1 MTEKRIEQWHALA
14 AADVARALDS
24 HAQNGL
30 SRSEVARRLILH
42 GPNETARERPRSVL
56 ALVGA
61 QFRDFMNLVLLAA
74 ACIAGVTGDVHEA
87 LAIAGL
93 VLLNG
98 AIGLMQSI
106 RAEHA
111 MAELRKLGASRATV
125 IRDGEC
131 LNIPVSEVVPGDLAL
146 LESGASVP
154 ADMRLVESV
163 QLRTNEAALT
173 GESLPVDKTD
183 AQLADEHAPI
193 AERFDMAY
201 MGTSVAFGR
210 GSGIVV
216 ATGMGTEL
224 GKIVVL
230 LGRVEPPPTPLQ
242 QRLAS
247 FGRQLGIAIA
257 VVCLAIFA
265 AGIVR
270 GEPIPLMLL
279 TSVSIAVAAIPE
291 ALPTVLTVMLAL
303 GARNLARRRAL
314 VRKLA
319 AIETLGSV
327 SHVCTDKTGTLT
339 LNDMHVVELAMP
351 GGSRVAF
358 VAGDDAGRN
367 SEVWSLLSAAA
378 LTCSRQAGVRDAE
391 SGRWI
396 GDPTEV
402 ALCRAAVDAGFSD
415 EALRQAGERAIELP
429 FDSSRMR
436 MTVAYRTPAGWT
448 AYMKGAPEAVLP
460 RCDATADGSKLERA
474 TQLAVAASMAA
485 DGQRLLAVSK
495 REATADADVH
505 SMAGWLETGH
515 TFLGF
520 VGMQDPPR
528 PNARHAVDVCKG
540 AGIVPVM
547 ITGDHPVTARAIARS
562 LGIMTEGQAL
572 VTGPDLDEMTD
583 NELLRKIEG
592 VSVFARLD
600 PSQKIRIVEALQTRG
615 RCVAVTGD
623 GINDAPALSR
633 ADIGVAM
640 GMGGTDVA
648 REAADVVLLDDDFST
663 IVAGIEEGRRIYDNV
678 TKFIRYALTGN
689 AAELLVV
696 AAAPFLGLPL
706 PLLPIQILWI
716 NLVTDGLPGL
726 ALAAEPAEPDI
737 MRRAPR
743 PLSQSLFAQ
752 GMWQRIV
759 AVSIAMS
766 LLTLGIQAGALAT
779 DQAQWQTMTFTV
791 LSLSQ
796 MGLVLAIRSGRQS
809 VFELGLSSN
818 WPLTG
823 AVCVTI
829 GLQMA
834 AIYVPLLNDILQT
847 APLDAWQLA
856 VSLAASSAV
865 LALVEVEKYFS
876 RHELLRAGANR
887 TSRHDAPLR

>member
-1 MTEKRIEQWHALA
+1 
-14 AADVARALDS
+14 
-24 HAQNGL
+24 
-30 SRSEVARRLILH
+30 
-42 GPNETARERPRSVL
+42 
-56 ALVGA
+56 
-61 QFRDFMNLVLLAA
+61 
-74 ACIAGVTGDVHEA
+74 
-87 LAIAGL
+87 
-93 VLLNG
+93 
-98 AIGLMQSI
+98 
-106 RAEHA
+106 
-111 MAELRKLGASRATV
+111 
-125 IRDGEC
+125 
-131 LNIPVSEVVPGDLAL
+131 
-146 LESGASVP
+146 
-154 ADMRLVESV
+154 
-163 QLRTNEAALT
+163 
-173 GESLPVDKTD
+173 
-183 AQLADEHAPI
+183 
-193 AERFDMAY
+193 
-201 MGTSVAFGR
+201 
-210 GSGIVV
+210 
-216 ATGMGTEL
+216 
-224 GKIVVL
+224 
-230 LGRVEPPPTPLQ
+230 
-242 QRLAS
+242 
-247 FGRQLGIAIA
+247 
-257 VVCLAIFA
+257 
-265 AGIVR
+265 
-270 GEPIPLMLL
+270 
-279 TSVSIAVAAIPE
+279 
-291 ALPTVLTVMLAL
+291 
-303 GARNLARRRAL
+303 
-314 VRKLA
+314 
-319 AIETLGSV
+319 
-327 SHVCTDKTGTLT
+327 
-339 LNDMHVVELAMP
+339 
-351 GGSRVAF
+351 
-358 VAGDDAGRN
+358 
-367 SEVWSLLSAAA
+367 
-378 LTCSRQAGVRDAE
+378 
-391 SGRWI
+391 
-396 GDPTEV
+396 
-402 ALCRAAVDAGFSD
+402 
-415 EALRQAGERAIELP
+415 
-429 FDSSRMR
+429 
-436 MTVAYRTPAGWT
+436 
-448 AYMKGAPEAVLP
+448 
-460 RCDATADGSKLERA
+460 
-474 TQLAVAASMAA
+474 MAA

-809 VFELGLSSN
+809 VFELRLSSN